1 MQNILNDIQRVLDLI
16 PRIASEY
23 GESVDSF
30 LTEAGINHSSVTQ
43 LKRRMSQGQ
52 KVQGFSFEFF
62 IRLHYKYP
70 DLNMACFFE
79 ENEPIKKRNLT
90 KSNKTVEDVNMLD
103 VLEKN
108 TLLRLQAIVSAKETE
123 IQLLNDKVK
132 LLEELLAQYRGV
144 K

>member
-1 MQNILNDIQRVLDLI
+1 
-16 PRIASEY
+16 
-23 GESVDSF
+23 
-30 LTEAGINHSSVTQ
+30 
-43 LKRRMSQGQ
+43 
-52 KVQGFSFEFF
+52 
-62 IRLHYKYP
+62 
-70 DLNMACFFE
+70 MACFFE